1 MSRDGK
7 VAAIDVIDQ
16 GGEGQQRDYRARTAA
31 TLVVSLERQVLSV
44 DILSACRGTGKQ
56 LLVAGRG
63 IRPAVPTELINL
75 PEGERLR
82 SRFGNCET
90 QRCGRRTGRNIRR
103 RAPACRA
110 GAPQI

>member
-56 LLVAGRG
+56 LLVSGRG
-63 IRPAVPTELINL
+63 IRPAVLMEIDKPARGGAAAESFWELRDSEVRKKN
-75 PEGERLR
+75 PEG
-82 SRFGNCET
+82 T
-90 QRCGRRTGRNIRR
+90 
-103 RAPACRA
+103 
-110 GAPQI
+110 